1 MLFRTLTLSASLIT
15 MGVAPCL
22 AQEVTH
28 RAVGK
33 PSIVE
38 VTLTGPNKVLEGR
51 LLSFDADTLSIEID
65 RKRVDLPM
73 SRVVL
78 LERQVPD
85 SVWEGA
91 ILMAAFVAACSKWW
105 CAQGHSDEPSQP
117 ADAILGAL
125 IGGAVGAALDSTI
138 HRHEVLFEAPTPP
151 AEKAVLRR
159 QPRPMIAVGVRF

>member
-15 MGVAPCL
+15 IGVAPCL

-28 RAVGK
+28 HSVK

-38 VTLTGPNKVLEGR
+38 VTLTGPNKVLEGQ

-78 LERQVPD
+78 LEHRPTR
-85 SVWEGA
+85 SWE
-91 ILMAAFVAACSKWW
+91 
-105 CAQGHSDEPSQP
+105 P
-117 ADAILGAL
+117 
-125 IGGAVGAALDSTI
+125 
-138 HRHEVLFEAPTPP
+138 
-151 AEKAVLRR
+151 
-159 QPRPMIAVGVRF
+159 